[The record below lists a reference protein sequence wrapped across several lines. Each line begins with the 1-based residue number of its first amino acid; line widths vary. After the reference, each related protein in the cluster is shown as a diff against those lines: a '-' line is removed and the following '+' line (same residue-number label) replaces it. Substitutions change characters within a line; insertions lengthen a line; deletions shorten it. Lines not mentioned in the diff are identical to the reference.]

1 MTPRPFLFRLILPF
15 IVMIVFVMIVC
26 GGVIYWAGQ
35 RNVRLQQMRDL
46 DRLTML
52 IAPWISPND
61 ETLSVSESDQ
71 LKHAAQVLDTRITLI
86 NGSGV
91 VLFDSHADPKT
102 MENHNS
108 RDEVIAARHAGDGRS
123 IRRSDTIHENAVY
136 VAKLLDPTNRQGMVL
151 RLSYPQSAWAAMA
164 TPAWMILI
172 PAILVA
178 VLLLAW
184 LAMILQRQWIAPV
197 RELASAADEMAEGRW
212 NIRVEPKGAD
222 DLRFFSR
229 RLNLVAQHAEKQVTD
244 LNNQRRDLQALVDS
258 LPDPILLT
266 DSQQRLIA
274 LNTPAQKLFRIPS
287 DRAVGAKFSEVVTD
301 APLLDLF
308 HHADPARSDVREIHL
323 SRNGQTTSYQAMAL
337 RSGAG
342 GVLLVLRDVSVLAG
356 TLKMKTDFVANA
368 SHELRTPLT
377 AIKIAFETLRE
388 VQQDDPEQTARC
400 VGIIDG
406 HLKRLEEMLADLL
419 DLSRVESPDLKAQL
433 VPVKASEMFAAVAAT
448 FKPVAQTK
456 GVELAFDEQLDG
468 EPIISDPRLLSLV
481 LKNLVENG
489 LKFTAAGGRVTVT
502 LARDARNTIL
512 EVSDTGIGIP
522 PKHLE
527 RVFERFYQVDSARTG
542 AEGRGTGLGLAIVK
556 HAINALAGK
565 VELKSTLGVG
575 TTVTCIVPNSKAS
588 DDYAS
593 GSGT

>member
-15 IVMIVFVMIVC
+15 TVMIVLVMIIC

-35 RNVRLQQMRDL
+35 RNVHLQQMRDL
-46 DRLTML
+46 DRLTLL
-52 IAPWISPND
+52 IGPWISPND
-61 ETLSVSESDQ
+61 EALAPTESEQ
-71 LKHAAQVLDTRITLI
+71 LKHAAQALDTRITLI
-86 NGSGV
+86 NGNGV

-108 RDEVIAARHAGDGRS
+108 RQEIIAARHAGDGRS
-123 IRRSDTIHENAVY
+123 VRHSHTIHENAVY
-136 VAKLLDPTNRQGMVL
+136 VAKLLDPSNRDGLVL
-151 RLSYPQSAWAAMA
+151 RLSYPQSVWTAMA
-164 TPAWMILI
+164 TPAWMVLI
-172 PAILVA
+172 PAILIA
-178 VLLLAW
+178 VVLLAW
-184 LAMILQRQWIAPV
+184 LATILQRQWIAPV
-197 RELASAADEMAEGRW
+197 RELASAADEMAEGHW
-212 NIRVEPKGAD
+212 NIRVDPRGAE

-229 RLNLVAQHAEKQVTD
+229 RLNLVAQHAEKQVSD

-266 DSQQRLIA
+266 DQEERLLA

-287 DRAVGAKFSEVVTD
+287 ERALGARFSEVVTD
-301 APLLDLF
+301 APLLDLMREAAPGRNGV
-308 HHADPARSDVREIHL
+308 HEIHL
-323 SRNGQTTSYQAMAL
+323 SRNGQTASYQAMAL

-400 VGIIDG
+400 IGIIGG
-406 HLKRLEEMLADLL
+406 HLQRLEEMLADLL

-433 VPVKASEMFAAVAAT
+433 VPVKASEIFSPLTAT
-448 FKPVAQTK
+448 MKPVAQAK
-456 GVELAFDEQLDG
+456 GVELRYDNQIGD
-468 EPIISDPRLLSLV
+468 EPISSDARLLNLV

-489 LKFTAAGGRVTVT
+489 IKFTAAGGSVTISIR
-502 LARDARNTIL
+502 RDSANAIL
-512 EVSDTGIGIP
+512 TVRDTGIGIP
-522 PKHLE
+522 PEHLD

-542 AEGRGTGLGLAIVK
+542 AGGRGTGLGLAIVK
-556 HAINALAGK
+556 HAINALAGR
-565 VELKSTLGVG
+565 VELTSTLGVG
-575 TTVTCIVPNSKAS
+575 TTVTCTLPDATAHSA
-588 DDYAS
+588 
-593 GSGT
+593 